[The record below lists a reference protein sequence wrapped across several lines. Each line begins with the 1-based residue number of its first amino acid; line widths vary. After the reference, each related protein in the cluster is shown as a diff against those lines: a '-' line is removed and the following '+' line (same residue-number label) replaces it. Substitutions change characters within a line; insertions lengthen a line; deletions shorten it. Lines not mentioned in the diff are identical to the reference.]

1 MLTKKHHFGMTS
13 FTLLTLFDCFSYQIR
28 NYIPSDAKL
37 SFLFPYF
44 PDQHSLFHPCPKAQK
59 TSFHTPFEV
68 VEGWKKRYCI
78 SEDEPDEERPDGAYQ
93 QEEPGI
99 GQFVFLH

>member
-1 MLTKKHHFGMTS
+1 MLTKKHHFGMIS
-13 FTLLTLFDCFSYQIR
+13 FTLLTLFNCFSCQIR
-28 NYIPSDAKL
+28 NYIPSGAKL

-68 VEGWKKRYCI
+68 VEGWKKGTVYRKMSQTRNDQMVPI
-78 SEDEPDEERPDGAYQ
+78 SKRNRA
-93 QEEPGI
+93 
-99 GQFVFLH
+99 

>member
-1 MLTKKHHFGMTS
+1 MLTKKHHFGMIS
-13 FTLLTLFDCFSYQIR
+13 FTLLTLFNCFSCQIR

-59 TSFHTPFEV
+59 TSFHAPFEV
-68 VEGWKKRYCI
+68 VEGWKKYCI